1 MKKIMSELQIENP
14 TQIASYPLSWKQ
26 IKEHILIVV
35 KTFPNEYTI
44 IKNAESENAITL
56 LNIPVSPAGKAI
68 AKDQIIYV
76 TISNP
81 NETQTSLKMEITNE
95 NNKIDSYT
103 ELERDKKSLEV
114 FKLLLQKSIAGTL
127 IKTVSNINAR
137 AKQANSGQGILQLI
151 ILIVALIAIFIGA
164 KALFM

>member
-1 MKKIMSELQIENP
+1 MSELQIENP
-14 TQIASYPLSWKQ
+14 MQVVSYPLSWKQ

-44 IKNAESENAITL
+44 IKNDESENAITL

-76 TISNP
+76 NSTGAT
-81 NETQTSLKMEITNE
+81 ETQTSLKLEMTNE
-95 NNKIDSYT
+95 DNKIGSYT
-103 ELERDKKSLEV
+103 EVERDKKSLEV

-127 IKTVSNINAR
+127 IKTVSNINAK
-137 AKQANSGQGILQLI
+137 AKQANSGQAILQLI
-151 ILIVALIAIFIGA
+151 ILIVALIAIFFGM
-164 KALFM
+164 KGLFM